1 MRQLCEKSE
10 KGERLSWYPDRAS
23 QQQGDLDRPLK
34 CGIGWGIQDI
44 LVEIAE
50 EQTGIVIELKYA
62 ERGALEQGCNEV
74 VEQVFQNRYGQA
86 LTEFG

>member
-1 MRQLCEKSE
+1 MRNRVRDTGYL
-10 KGERLSWYPDRAS
+10 
-23 QQQGDLDRPLK
+23 
-34 CGIGWGIQDI
+34 

-74 VEQVFQNRYGQA
+74 VEQIFQNRYGQA
-86 LTEFG
+86 LTDNRLHTIWAYGIACFKKRCIVRAERIIPGG